1 MLLRKTLEIVAFVAA
16 LSSGAPA
23 QAQTG
28 SPPVPLP
35 GPEIA
40 AGPTATSASA
50 RLDVPPLAF
59 PEVSSATKKH
69 WYELLRVRG
78 YTQLRYN
85 RLPSFDENDSLIN
98 AQGDRSIGGG
108 NGFLLRRARLIIQ
121 GDVHE
126 HVFVYL
132 QPDFAST
139 IGEQLHVAILRDW
152 YADISLDKK
161 KEFRFRVGQSKV
173 PFGFE
178 NMQSSSNRLALDRND
193 AINSALKDERDLGV
207 FFYWAPEEIRKRF
220 KHLVDSG
227 LKGSGD
233 YGVFAAGVYNGQA
246 ANRPERNDNLHT
258 VARLS
263 YPFLFGKQFVE
274 VGVGGYVGKYTIALA
289 QPTDGKT
296 ITSTQKDNTY
306 QDWRAAG
313 SLIVYP
319 QPLGFQA
326 EWNFGEG
333 PALGKNQTTII
344 RDRPLHGGY
353 AQLMYKIDTADGQS
367 IMPFSR
373 GTYYEGGKK
382 FEANA
387 PHYSVRELESG
398 IEWQPYT
405 AIELTLAYNIS
416 SRTSDKYP
424 YTKQDGQTT
433 RVQLQFNY

>member
-1 MLLRKTLEIVAFVAA
+1 MLLRKSLQVVAFVATVACCA
-16 LSSGAPA
+16 LAE
-23 QAQTG
+23 AQTEA
-28 SPPVPLP
+28 PVPLP
-35 GPEIA
+35 TAPAPSGPVA
-40 AGPTATSASA
+40 AAPAA
-50 RLDVPPLAF
+50 L
-59 PEVSSATKKH
+59 EVVAPAAAPAKKH
-69 WYELLRVRG
+69 WYELLRIRG

-85 RLPSFDENDSLIN
+85 RLPSFDENDALIN
-98 AQGDRSIGGG
+98 TQGDRSIGKG
-108 NGFLLRRARLIIQ
+108 NGFALRRARLIIQ

-152 YADISLDKK
+152 YADVSLDKK

-173 PFGFE
+173 PYGFE

-193 AINSALKDERDLGV
+193 AINSAVKDERDIGV

-233 YGVFAAGVYNGQA
+233 YGVLAAGVFNGQN
-246 ANRPERNDNLHT
+246 ANRPERNDNLHK
-258 VARLS
+258 VARVT

-274 VGVGGYVGKYTIALA
+274 VGVGGYMGKYTIALA
-289 QPTDGKT
+289 QPSGGTT
-296 ITSTQKDNTY
+296 ITSTQTDNTY

-313 SLIVYP
+313 SLTVYP
-319 QPLGFQA
+319 QPFGFQA

-344 RDRPLHGGY
+344 RNRPLHGGY
-353 AQLMYKIDTADGQS
+353 AQLMYKLDTADGQS
-367 IMPFSR
+367 ITPYSR

-382 FEANA
+382 FEPNA
-387 PHYSVRELESG
+387 PRYSVREWETG
-398 IEWQPYT
+398 IEWQPYS
-405 AIELTLAYNIS
+405 AVELTLAYAVS

-424 YTKQDGQTT
+424 YTKQDGQLT
-433 RVQLQFNY
+433 RVQVQFNY